1 MNNSFSVYAGNPDET
16 FSLGQINILNGSA
29 GRNMETLMG
38 VTGYDDIMEFNGKY
52 MFVKT
57 DDSSLFEKG
66 RKYSFKAENLY
77 IDGSYGSDLGI
88 EYGEIFPIPSNVFS
102 VRNAYLANMDG
113 TYQEISVSMEL
124 VSAYNTV
131 SYSAEF
137 TPEKDVRVLVIEI
150 YGEILCEDNVDY
162 LAFAYGT
169 RVDNPYNLNIDIE
182 SKEAGLLSGI
192 LEYIINLWRTAEAGF
207 ANIVK
212 GITELPQKLWSLIE
226 NGLKSLFVPSLDDM
240 SDYEN
245 KWDTLLE
252 ERFGAIYQVTNLLVE
267 GWEDLERAQNQ
278 DNIEFPEVS
287 INLPNNE
294 QFTFGGYTVD
304 IVPDG
309 FEWFIEILKT
319 LISIVCTIAFINGMR
334 KKYDEIMGVE

>member
-29 GRNMETLMG
+29 DRNLETLTN

-57 DDSSLFEKG
+57 DDSSLFDKG

-77 IDGSYGSDLGI
+77 FEGAYSSDLGDT
-88 EYGEIFPIPSNVFS
+88 FSIPNNVFS
-102 VRNAYLANMDG
+102 VSNAYLANMDG
-113 TYQEISVSMEL
+113 TYQEISVDMEIIG
-124 VSAYNTV
+124 AYGTV
-131 SYSAEF
+131 SFSADF
-137 TPEKDVRVLVIEI
+137 TPEKDVRVLVIET
-150 YGEILCEDNVDY
+150 YGEVLTEDNVDF
-162 LAFAYGT
+162 LSFAYGT
-169 RVDNPYNLNIDIE
+169 RVDNPYTLNIDIE

-207 ANIVK
+207 ANIVQ

-226 NGLKSLFVPSLDDM
+226 NGLKSLFVPSLNNM
-240 SDYEN
+240 RAYEDR
-245 KWDTLLE
+245 WDTLLE
-252 ERFGAIYQVTNLLVE
+252 DRFGAIYQVTNLLVE
-267 GWEDLERAQNQ
+267 GWEDLERSQEQ